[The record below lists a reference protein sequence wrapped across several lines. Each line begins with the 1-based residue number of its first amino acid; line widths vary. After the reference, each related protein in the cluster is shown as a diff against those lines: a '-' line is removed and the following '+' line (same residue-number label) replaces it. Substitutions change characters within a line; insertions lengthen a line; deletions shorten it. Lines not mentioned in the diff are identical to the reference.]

1 MRKFVLQKETAA
13 LLCPLGFLRH
23 PDGCDHDDDQDDQ
36 DECDIGDQ
44 NYQDID
50 DARNDADKSSDDYFN
65 IKEVIL
71 VLWRRLVAALREV
84 GTVFN

>member
-1 MRKFVLQKETAA
+1 M
-13 LLCPLGFLRH
+13 CPLGFLRH
-23 PDGCDHDDDQDDQ
+23 PDGCDHDDDQDD
-36 DECDIGDQ
+36 CDIGDQ

-50 DARNDADKSSDDYFN
+50 DARNDADESSDDYFN
-65 IKEVIL
+65 IKEVVL